1 MICCYNLYTM
11 QKNLYNLSNP
21 KKEITEHDP
30 KKVITWTIVVLLI
43 VLGGIF
49 VYKKFINKEPTLE
62 EKMELLNAVQ
72 TEKTEVSKEKNIEIL
87 ESITNNSNQDT
98 YSEEQKLDIL
108 NNL

>member
-1 MICCYNLYTM
+1 M

-21 KKEITEHDP
+21 KKEITEYDS

-43 VLGGIF
+43 ILGGIF
-49 VYKKFINKEPTLE
+49 VYKNFINKEPTFE
-62 EKMELLNAVQ
+62 EKMQLLDALQ
-72 TEKTEVSKEKNIEIL
+72 TEETEISKEKNIEVL
-87 ESITNNSNQDT
+87 ESITNNTKDP